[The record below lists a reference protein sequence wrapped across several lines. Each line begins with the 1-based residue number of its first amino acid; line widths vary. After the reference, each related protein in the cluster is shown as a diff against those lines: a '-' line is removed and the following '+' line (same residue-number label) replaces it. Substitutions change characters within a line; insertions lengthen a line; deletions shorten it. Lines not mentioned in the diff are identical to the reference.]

1 MPKPSP
7 AVRKVKLSQRL
18 GEVVRK
24 ARQEIGLSQPGLARK
39 TGLSRSYISY
49 LESGKYEEIGIAK
62 LAFIAEAL
70 EVSADQLLADAG
82 YIKRPKSTLPGA
94 TRYLATKFGLDQS
107 QVTSALQYLAFL
119 QSQKKA
125 KRALKR

>member
-24 ARQEIGLSQPGLARK
+24 GRQEIGLSQPGLARK

-62 LAFIAEAL
+62 LALIAEAL

-82 YIKRPKSTLPGA
+82 YIKGPKSTLPGA
-94 TRYLATKFGLDQS
+94 RRFLATKFGLDQS
-107 QVTSALQYLAFL
+107 EVTSALQYLAFL

-125 KRALKR
+125 KRARKR